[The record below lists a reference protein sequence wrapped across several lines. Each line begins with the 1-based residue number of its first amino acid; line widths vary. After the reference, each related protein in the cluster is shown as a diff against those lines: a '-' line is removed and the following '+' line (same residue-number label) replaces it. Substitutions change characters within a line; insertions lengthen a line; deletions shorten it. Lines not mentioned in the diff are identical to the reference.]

1 MKKILVIQSIHE
13 AGIELLKSNANYE
26 FEVVENVDPE
36 FLKSKI
42 KDFDGVSIRTAKLTR
57 DVIEAANNLKIISRH
72 GVGYDNIDLEAS
84 KKNNLTL
91 AITATANAVAVAEHV
106 MFMLLNISKRKTMYD
121 DTVKE
126 GKFND
131 RNKLPKTVE
140 LWGKNI
146 LIAGFG
152 RIGQSLIKRCLG
164 FEMKVFVYDP
174 FVSKDVIENL
184 GGIKVDSME
193 DACKTMDAVSL
204 HIPLNDKT
212 KNIINYDLL
221 KTMKN
226 NCIIINAARGGI
238 VNEVDL
244 DKALNEG
251 LIFGAGLDVLE
262 YEKLSFENLFDEESK
277 NESFEYLRQSENVLL
292 TPHVAGWTFESHEK
306 LAQTIVD
313 KIECLFSEKPKE
325 EPKLKR
331 VTGLGG
337 FFFKTQNPQLLKEW
351 YKKHLDLPVDDYGCS
366 FWWKNEKGE
375 NCSTQWSPFKDDTNY
390 FNPSKKEFMQNFRVD
405 DLENLLKKLS
415 EEGVTIIGE
424 METYEY
430 GKFGWVLDLEGNK
443 IELWEPIDSAFK

>member
-1 MKKILVIQSIHE
+1 MKKILVIQPIHK
-13 AGIELLKSNANYE
+13 AGIELLKSNPNYE

-42 KDFDGVSIRTAKLTR
+42 KDCDGVSIRTAKLTS

-72 GVGYDNIDLEAS
+72 GVGYDNIDLESS

-251 LIFGAGLDVLE
+251 LIFGAGLDVFETEPPEPKNPLLKNDKVFLSPHTAAFTE
-262 YEKLSFENLFDEESK
+262 ECMTRMSKETIQNIIDFFDEKLEKSK
-277 NESFEYLRQSENVLL
+277 II
-292 TPHVAGWTFESHEK
+292 K
-306 LAQTIVD
+306 L
-313 KIECLFSEKPKE
+313 
-325 EPKLKR
+325 
-331 VTGLGG
+331 
-337 FFFKTQNPQLLKEW
+337 
-351 YKKHLDLPVDDYGCS
+351 
-366 FWWKNEKGE
+366 
-375 NCSTQWSPFKDDTNY
+375 
-390 FNPSKKEFMQNFRVD
+390 
-405 DLENLLKKLS
+405 
-415 EEGVTIIGE
+415 
-424 METYEY
+424 
-430 GKFGWVLDLEGNK
+430 
-443 IELWEPIDSAFK
+443 

>member
-1 MKKILVIQSIHE
+1 MKKILVIQPIHE

-42 KDFDGVSIRTAKLTR
+42 KDCDGVSIRTAKLTG

-174 FVSKDVIENL
+174 FISKDVIENL

-251 LIFGAGLDVLE
+251 LIFGAGLDV
-262 YEKLSFENLFDEESK
+262 FE
-277 NESFEYLRQSENVLL
+277 
-292 TPHVAGWTFESHEK
+292 T
-306 LAQTIVD
+306 
-313 KIECLFSEKPKE
+313 
-325 EPKLKR
+325 EPPEPN
-331 VTGLGG
+331 
-337 FFFKTQNPQLLKEW
+337 NPLLKNDKVFLSPVS
-351 YKKHLDLPVDDYGCS
+351 YTHL
-366 FWWKNEKGE
+366 
-375 NCSTQWSPFKDDTNY
+375 
-390 FNPSKKEFMQNFRVD
+390 RAH
-405 DLENLLKKLS
+405 
-415 EEGVTIIGE
+415 
-424 METYEY
+424 ET
-430 GKFGWVLDLEGNK
+430 
-443 IELWEPIDSAFK
+443 